1 MSTTCTLTPPPDNTS
16 METVLSGSDM
26 VPGETSVW
34 ELTQIEFLQ
43 SCGWQGGS
51 APKFLDTRR
60 SRESSIRKGKC
71 GWKLLYEEVLT
82 GRVGPKN
89 LGQILEKVQ
98 NGLKRLAK
106 ISKKS
111 ENLFKFPP
119 CFARISPNIDLIN
132 LKPFPIDFYG
142 QFASKWDPVSKI
154 PFLLP
159 PWWVVLL
166 SHTNH
171 F

>member
-1 MSTTCTLTPPPDNTS
+1 MRN
-16 METVLSGSDM
+16 
-26 VPGETSVW
+26 
-34 ELTQIEFLQ
+34 
-43 SCGWQGGS
+43 QGGS

-159 PWWVVLL
+159 PCEEPGNVTRHDVEVTRVWGQSKSIDNDDQGKFELI
-166 SHTNH
+166 
-171 F
+171 